1 MHKTIYHYKLSI
13 IKNQHKYF
21 VMEDNDIDRT
31 IWNREN
37 PATLYCG
44 RPIVITV
51 SLGFAEEQLAEFCEL
66 ELPAR
71 ATCVVLA
78 HSALNDLPDTIF
90 VSYQTDQELAG
101 WFKAC
106 DFFVS
111 ICNNNA
117 HKLLAKEA
125 EACGAK
131 IADIS
136 NQNILDILLG

>member
-1 MHKTIYHYKLSI
+1 
-13 IKNQHKYF
+13 
-21 VMEDNDIDRT
+21 MEDDDIDRT

-37 PATLYCG
+37 PAKLYCG

-71 ATCVVLA
+71 ATRVVLA
-78 HSALNDLPDTIF
+78 HSTLNDLPDIIF
-90 VSYQTDQELAG
+90 VTYHTDQELAQ

-106 DFFVS
+106 DYYVT
-111 ICNNNA
+111 ICDNA
-117 HKLLAKEA
+117 EHELFGREA

-131 IADIS
+131 LLDIN
-136 NQNILDILLG
+136 NQNILDELIG